1 VNPFERNDVVDRLLI
16 FTFGKFDLPDGPQAI
31 SENDTRQSVL
41 KYRNELF
48 AEVIVRLQLILKA
61 VEPRR
66 EVHYPTSFRMKDF
79 AHFCLAAADAE
90 GWLPRMTRMFANIT
104 EEQKQLSL
112 QGNPLYLLLRLA
124 IGEDPESL
132 RERSAAADL
141 GRRLARIAS
150 IAQLE
155 FPARGNPRALSNLLT
170 LA

>member
-1 VNPFERNDVVDRLLI
+1 
-16 FTFGKFDLPDGPQAI
+16 
-31 SENDTRQSVL
+31 
-41 KYRNELF
+41 
-48 AEVIVRLQLILKA
+48 
-61 VEPRR
+61 
-66 EVHYPTSFRMKDF
+66 
-79 AHFCLAAADAE
+79 
-90 GWLPRMTRMFANIT
+90 MTRMFANIT